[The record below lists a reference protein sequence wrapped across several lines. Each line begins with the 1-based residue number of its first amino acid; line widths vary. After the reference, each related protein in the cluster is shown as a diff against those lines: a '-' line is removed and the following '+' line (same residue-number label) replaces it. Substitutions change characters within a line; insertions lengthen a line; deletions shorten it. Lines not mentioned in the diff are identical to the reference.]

1 MSLRGRLL
9 AGLVALV
16 TVGMLVSDVVTYTA
30 LRSFLVDR
38 IDQQLEDTVLPAAQ
52 ELRIQSGFPH
62 RPSDR
67 TIIPAGTDARLL
79 DGSGQ
84 VVATLPGFREPSDP
98 PPHLPDLTS
107 IGRADGVANPAAD
120 RPRSMASLAGS
131 RR

>member
-62 RPSDR
+62 RP
-67 TIIPAGTDARLL
+67 
-79 DGSGQ
+79 
-84 VVATLPGFREPSDP
+84 
-98 PPHLPDLTS
+98 
-107 IGRADGVANPAAD
+107 
-120 RPRSMASLAGS
+120 AGS
-131 RR
+131 PLRGDELVRPARI